1 MEVSILSVYVLLAFL
16 TSAAITI
23 YDIPIIISLAHK
35 KNLVDVPDERKL
47 HKKPVPALG
56 GIAIFV
62 GSFISY
68 SIWVGNSI
76 PVFYPFLIAGS
87 VLLLTVG
94 IKDDIFALDPGKKF
108 IAQTLAA
115 SFVVIGGRVKLYIL
129 DGLFGFHTFP
139 EVFAIIATVLAF
151 IIIINA
157 YNLIDGVDGLAGTLS
172 LIGTLI
178 FGIWFFLNGHVGE
191 ALLAASLAGALLG
204 FLYYNI
210 TPAKIFMGDTGSL
223 IVGMLMGVMAFRLIE
238 LNAVSTAL
246 SFQSPTIFALSLLI
260 IPLCDLLRV
269 FIVRILKRKSPFN
282 PDRNHIHHKLL
293 AMGFGHRNIC
303 RFLCIAQLGII
314 IVSMSLYGLDIHI
327 HLFFI
332 MGLTFLLIPTA
343 RILKLWQAKIR
354 IKLREQQMQK
364 LAQPIQ
370 EIQIKKD
377 RNETYRNE
385 ADRILAGRIRTGKIE
400 KGSLYFR
407 KATASKSE
415 KTKIL

>member
-1 MEVSILSVYVLLAFL
+1 MEVSVLSVYVLLAFL
-16 TSAAITI
+16 TSAAITV
-23 YDIPIIISLAHK
+23 YDIPIIISLALK
-35 KNLVDVPDERKL
+35 KNLVDVPDGRKL

-68 SIWVGNSI
+68 SVWAGSSI

-94 IKDDIFALDPGKKF
+94 IKDDIFAMDPGKKL
-108 IAQTLAA
+108 IAQIMAA
-115 SFVVIGGRVKLYIL
+115 STVVIGGKVRLYIV
-129 DGLFGFHTFP
+129 DGLFGFHTMP
-139 EVFAIIATVLAF
+139 ELVAITATILAF
-151 IIIINA
+151 VIIINA

-172 LIGTLI
+172 MIGTLI
-178 FGIWFFLNGHVGE
+178 FGIWFFVNGHVAE
-191 ALLAASLAGALLG
+191 ALLSASLAGALLG

-238 LNAVSTAL
+238 LNAASTAY
-246 SFQSPTIFALSLLI
+246 SFQSPTIFALTLLI
-260 IPLCDLLRV
+260 IPLFDLLRV
-269 FIVRILKRKSPFN
+269 FVVRILNGKAPFY

-303 RFLCIAQLGII
+303 RFLCVSYLGII
-314 IVSMSLYGLDIHI
+314 IFSLSLFNLNIHI

-332 MGLTFLLIPTA
+332 LAVTFLIIPTA
-343 RILKLWQAKIR
+343 RVLKQWQAKIR
-354 IKLREQQMQK
+354 LNLRERHIQK
-364 LAQPIQ
+364 SDKPLQKIR
-370 EIQIKKD
+370 IKSD
-377 RNETYRNE
+377 RNEIYRNE
-385 ADRILAGRIRTGKIE
+385 ADRIFGERIRTGKIE
-400 KGSLYFR
+400 KGSLFY
-407 KATASKSE
+407 SKVSESEEE